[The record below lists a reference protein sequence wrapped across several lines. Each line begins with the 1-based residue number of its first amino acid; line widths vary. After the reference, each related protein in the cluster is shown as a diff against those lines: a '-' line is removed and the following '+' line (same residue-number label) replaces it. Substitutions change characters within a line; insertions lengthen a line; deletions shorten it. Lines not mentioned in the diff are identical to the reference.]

1 MIIIIMMM
9 TTVMITVMVSK
20 SAFLTLQVLVT
31 AVRRNHRLV
40 RLGLN
45 TSERHGLLVAG
56 MRAMAM
62 EHTVNTGTQSTDP
75 VPVDGTMTTTGM
87 RKGEVTNTVMGEG
100 GRITGYKLLSTERIT
115 RSTRITGMEEVRE

>member
-1 MIIIIMMM
+1 MIMIMIIMII

-20 SAFLTLQVLVT
+20 SAFLNLQVMVT
-31 AVRRNHRLV
+31 AVRRNHRFV

-45 TSERHGLLVAG
+45 TSERPGLLVAG

-62 EHTVNTGTQSTDP
+62 GNTGTQNTDP

-87 RKGEVTNTVMGEG
+87 RTGDVINTVMN
-100 GRITGYKLLSTERIT
+100 
-115 RSTRITGMEEVRE
+115 